1 MIKDNN
7 ILNLSTELDQDDL
20 MIFSTK
26 KKNSLTSEEILD
38 NTFLKNNIDS
48 SCLASCMQIHSDVVT
63 FIDKPGLYRNT
74 DGLVTY
80 FDSGIILKIQT
91 ADCLPVFMVDK
102 YKRIIGLVHSG
113 WKGTQKRIILS
124 ALKIFLK
131 HGSKARDIKIYIGP
145 SIKDC
150 CYEIKEDVAQ
160 LFDNS
165 FIVNK
170 DNKLFLDLASKIK
183 YDLYNNGVKTI
194 YESDICTYHNEE
206 FCSYRKEKGS
216 ASRMYSVIGKIN

>member
-1 MIKDNN
+1 MNKDNN
-7 ILNLSTELDQDDL
+7 ILNLSKQIDQDDL

-26 KKNSLTSEEILD
+26 KRNSLTSEEILD
-38 NTFLKNNIDS
+38 NTLLEYNINPNY
-48 SCLASCMQIHSDVVT
+48 LASCMQIHSDVVT
-63 FIDKPGLYRNT
+63 FIDKPGIYRNT

-102 YKRIIGLVHSG
+102 YKKIIGLVHSG

-131 HGSKARDIKIYIGP
+131 HGSKASDVKIYIGP

-150 CYEIKEDVAQ
+150 CYEIKEDVAK

-165 FIVNK
+165 FVVNK
-170 DNKLFLDLASKIK
+170 NNKLFLDLVSKIK
-183 YDLYNNGVKTI
+183 YDLFNNGVETI

-206 FCSYRKEKGS
+206 FCSYRREKGS
-216 ASRMYSVIGKIN
+216 VSRMYSVIGKIN

>member
-1 MIKDNN
+1 MNKDNN
-7 ILNLSTELDQDDL
+7 ILNLSKQIDQDDL

-26 KKNSLTSEEILD
+26 KRNSLTSEEILD
-38 NTFLKNNIDS
+38 NTLLEYNINPNY
-48 SCLASCMQIHSDVVT
+48 LASCMQIHSDVVT
-63 FIDKPGLYRNT
+63 FIDKPGIYRNT

-102 YKRIIGLVHSG
+102 YKKIIGLVHSG

-131 HGSKARDIKIYIGP
+131 HGSKASDVKIYIGP

-165 FIVNK
+165 FVVNK
-170 DNKLFLDLASKIK
+170 NNKLFLDLVSKIK
-183 YDLYNNGVKTI
+183 YDLFNNGVETI

-206 FCSYRKEKGS
+206 FCSYRREKGS
-216 ASRMYSVIGKIN
+216 VSRMYSVIGKIN